1 MTKAF
6 KYIRILPQNSVFED
20 FKILRGKQLN
30 IYVPKK
36 KKKELRYI
44 PLSFT
49 KINSMWI
56 IELDVIYKTVKF
68 LGGKIVE
75 NLYDLGMVMTSPPS
89 NILFI

>member
-36 KKKELRYI
+36 KKKNWDIYLY
-44 PLSFT
+44 PLQKLTPCGS
-49 KINSMWI
+49 
-56 IELDVIYKTVKF
+56 
-68 LGGKIVE
+68 
-75 NLYDLGMVMTSPPS
+75 
-89 NILFI
+89 